1 MQWLLAISFLSLAS
15 GLTPE
20 RVDAKKWLKVGDALL
35 AQERPAEAANAY
47 SEAIRLDP
55 LLMMAHYGLG
65 QARMDLKQYPA
76 AVVAFVGAQ
85 KAFDER
91 LRLGFA
97 DRLESD
103 KARDKRVNALRDR
116 IRDHSGGSRAQN
128 AQLNQ
133 MEMELAMLQQTSTDV
148 GKAVT
153 VPAGVT
159 LALGSAY
166 FRNNQMKE
174 AEAAYRAA
182 LETKPTLGEANN
194 NLAVVLLLTSRPA
207 EAKQQVALA
216 KKNGYSV
223 PDGLKRDIDEAL
235 AKAGAGTT
243 QP

>member
-1 MQWLLAISFLSLAS
+1 MPWLLAISLLSLVS

-20 RVDAKKWLKVGDALL
+20 QVDAKKWLKDGDTLL

-65 QARMDLKQYPA
+65 QARMDLKQYPGA
-76 AVVAFVGAQ
+76 IEAYLGAQ

-91 LRLGFA
+91 LRQGFA
-97 DRLESD
+97 GRLESD
-103 KARDKRVNALRDR
+103 KARDKRVSSLRDR
-116 IRDHSGGSRAQN
+116 IRDHTGGSRSQN

-133 MEMELAMLQQTSTDV
+133 MEMELAMLQQSASDV
-148 GKAVT
+148 GKPAG

-194 NLAVVLLLTSRPA
+194 NLAVVLLLTKRPA
-207 EAKQQVALA
+207 EAKAQIALA

-223 PDGLKRDIDEAL
+223 PEGLTRDIESAITQG
-235 AKAGAGTT
+235 AAGTT

>member
-1 MQWLLAISFLSLAS
+1 MQWLLAISFLALAS

-20 RVDAKKWLKVGDALL
+20 QVDAKKWLKDGDKLL

-47 SEAIRLDP
+47 GEAIRLDP

-65 QARMDLKQYPA
+65 QARMDLKEYPA
-76 AVVAFVGAQ
+76 AIEAYRGAQ

-103 KARDKRVNALRDR
+103 KARDKRVSALRDR
-116 IRDHSGGSRAQN
+116 IRDHSGGSRSQN

-148 GKAVT
+148 GKTVE

-166 FRNNQMKE
+166 FRSNQMQE
-174 AEAAYRAA
+174 AEAAYRSA
-182 LETKPTLGEANN
+182 LKTKPTLGEANN
-194 NLAVVLLLTSRPA
+194 NLAVVLLLTKRPA
-207 EAKQQVALA
+207 EAKEQITLA
-216 KKNGYSV
+216 RKNGYSV
-223 PDGLKRDIDEAL
+223 PEGLKRDVDAAIAS
-235 AKAGAGTT
+235 ASGTT
-243 QP
+243 RP

>member
-1 MQWLLAISFLSLAS
+1 MQWLLAIAVLSLAS

-20 RVDAKKWLKVGDALL
+20 QVDAKKWLKDGDKLL

-55 LLMMAHYGLG
+55 VLMMAHYGLG
-65 QARMDLKQYPA
+65 QARMDLKEYPA
-76 AVVAFVGAQ
+76 AIQAFLGAH

-97 DRLESD
+97 DRLEGE

-116 IRDHSGGSRAQN
+116 IRQHSGGSRADN
-128 AQLNQ
+128 AQLNN
-133 MEMELAMLQQTSTDV
+133 MEMELAMLQQSSTDV
-148 GKAVT
+148 GKTAQ

-174 AEAAYRAA
+174 AEDAYRAA
-182 LETKPTLGEANN
+182 LKAKPTLGEANN
-194 NLAVVLLLTSRPA
+194 NLAVVLLLTKRPA
-207 EAKQQVALA
+207 EAKEQITLA
-216 KKNGYSV
+216 KKNGYAV
-223 PDGLKRDIDEAL
+223 PEGLKRDIEDAI
-235 AKAGAGTT
+235 AKGAAGTT

>member
-1 MQWLLAISFLSLAS
+1 MQWLLAISLLALAS

-20 RVDAKKWLKVGDALL
+20 QVDAKKWLKDGDKLL

-47 SEAIRLDP
+47 GEAIRLDP

-65 QARMDLKQYPA
+65 QARMDLKEYPA
-76 AVVAFVGAQ
+76 AIEAYRGAQ

-97 DRLESD
+97 DRLESE

-116 IRDHSGGSRAQN
+116 IRQHSGGSRADN

-133 MEMELAMLQQTSTDV
+133 MEMELSMLQQSASDV
-148 GKAVT
+148 GKPAQ

-182 LETKPTLGEANN
+182 LQTKPTLGEANN
-194 NLAVVLLLTSRPA
+194 NLAVVLLLTKRPA
-207 EAKQQVALA
+207 EAKEQIALA
-216 KKNGYSV
+216 RKNGYSV
-223 PDGLKRDIDEAL
+223 PEGLKRDIEA
-235 AKAGAGTT
+235 AVAQGAAGNT

>member
-1 MQWLLAISFLSLAS
+1 MQWLPAVSLLFLAS
-15 GLTPE
+15 GLTPQQVE
-20 RVDAKKWLKVGDALL
+20 AKKWLKDGDKLL

-47 SEAIRLDP
+47 TEAVRLDP

-76 AVVAFVGAQ
+76 AIEAYVGAQ
-85 KAFDER
+85 KAFHER

-103 KARDKRVNALRDR
+103 KARDKRASALRDR
-116 IRDHSGGSRAQN
+116 IRDHSGGTRSQN

-133 MEMELAMLQQTSTDV
+133 MEMELAMLQQSASDV
-148 GKAVT
+148 GKPAE

-166 FRNNQMKE
+166 FRNNQMQE

-182 LETKPTLGEANN
+182 LKTKPTLGEANN
-194 NLAVVLLLTSRPA
+194 NLAVVLLLTKRPA
-207 EAKQQVALA
+207 EAKVQIALA
-216 KKNGYSV
+216 RKNGYTV
-223 PDGLKRDIDEAL
+223 ADGLKRDIEDAI
-235 AKAGAGTT
+235 AKGPAGTT